1 MKLLAV
7 GDSFTYGEEL
17 EDTSLAWPY
26 LLGQKI
32 GYDVT
37 NLGKPSGG
45 NTQIVRNVVENVHN
59 YDLFVIVW
67 SHFARIEMADE
78 NGIYDIWPGS
88 QSYLYYDAKL
98 QFRKDAIEYI
108 TRYHDDNYL
117 FQQFLINA
125 VLLQDFL
132 LSKKKKFVML
142 NAFGNNQIE
151 LVNKHKKLSN
161 QIIPRQFIGWPN
173 DQLMEWT
180 YGCPQGP
187 RGHFLDEGHQRVAE
201 KINEYIRNLGWIS

>member
-17 EDTSLAWPY
+17 DNINLAWPY

-59 YDLFVIVW
+59 YDLFVIAW

-78 NGIYDIWPGS
+78 NGIHDIWPGS
-88 QSYLYYDAKL
+88 QSYLYYDKEL
-98 QFRKDAIEYI
+98 EFRKDAINYI

-151 LVNKHKKLSN
+151 LVNKHKKLAN
-161 QIIPRQFIGWPN
+161 QIIPRQFVGWPE
-173 DQLMEWT
+173 LTMMEWT
-180 YGCPQGP
+180 DGCEQGP
-187 RGHFLDEGHQRVAE
+187 RKHFLEEGHNKVANILYE
-201 KINEYIRNLGWIS
+201 HIRNIGWVS